1 MERQN
6 NDTGGLTDSQLEETL
21 DAMFFDPTFGG
32 AADVMNPPVGES
44 TMTSSANS
52 ATAPLPVALH
62 VTETMPLAD
71 SFAQQGLGNIP
82 PAQMTTNMATGNQMA
97 APNAPSAGTNGN
109 RTLPTGP
116 FGVSSVAA
124 APRNSKPPQANFT
137 GRPQLFGKELTFEV
151 PLAPPPISAVPK
163 STTVNTMLKR
173 KRDSFSYAVSEDESE
188 RERRRQDRNYREQ
201 QRSQQISN
209 QIVVLR
215 SLLGDAKVE
224 CKPDKYSTLT
234 SVVEYVKTLQQK
246 SSMLESEHKKLL
258 DTITQTTKIM
268 NSQYM
273 TVQSDVTANN
283 GLKDSGVDVV
293 SSVPEDDSQVYVQGI
308 DYQTIFR
315 SSPFALA
322 TTSID
327 GRFLDCSEGFEKL
340 TRFSRE
346 ELLPTEKEPKSEAP
360 GDDSSST
367 TSDISSANGSNGEY
381 AQSATKNL
389 SLFNVLFQGDMGKV
403 YHAMFDILQQR
414 MEQMEDD
421 SKEENPEER
430 PLTDQWSNDVKLSR
444 DKEAQVSRTADDDD
458 TIATRN
464 AIVPLT
470 LTQCFLSHYQ
480 VKLYLN
486 LVRTLQQ
493 KPRFFNCTLVSAE
506 TTKLKP
512 APMAA

>member
-1 MERQN
+1 M
-6 NDTGGLTDSQLEETL
+6 DSQLEETL
-21 DAMFFDPTFGG
+21 DAMFFDATFGG

-44 TMTSSANS
+44 TLTTSANS

-62 VTETMPLAD
+62 ETETMPLANA
-71 SFAQQGLGNIP
+71 FAQQGLGNIS
-82 PAQMTTNMATGNQMA
+82 PAQMTTNMSQGNQMT
-97 APNAPSAGTNGN
+97 APNDPPAGISGN
-109 RTLPTGP
+109 RTLSTDP
-116 FGVSSVAA
+116 FGVPAA
-124 APRNSKPPQANFT
+124 ASASRNLKPPHTTFT
-137 GRPQLFGKELTFEV
+137 GRPQLFGKELPFEV
-151 PLAPPPISAVPK
+151 PLEPPPISSVPK
-163 STTVNTMLKR
+163 STTVGNTMLKR
-173 KRDSFSYAVSEDESE
+173 KREASAYAVSEDESE

-209 QIVVLR
+209 QIGVLR

-234 SVVEYVKTLQQK
+234 SVVDYVRELQQK

-273 TVQSDVTANN
+273 MVQSDVTANN
-283 GLKDSGVDVV
+283 GTKDRDADVV

-308 DYQTIFR
+308 DYQHIFR

-346 ELLPTEKEPKSEAP
+346 ELLPSEKEPKPEAP

-381 AQSATKNL
+381 AQSTAKNL

-414 MEQMEDD
+414 VEQMEED
-421 SKEENPEER
+421 STKEENAEER
-430 PLTDQWSNDVKLSR
+430 PPSDQWSNDVKLSR
-444 DKEAQVSRTADDDD
+444 DKEAQVSRTADNDD
-458 TIATRN
+458 TPARN
-464 AIVPLT
+464 STGTPHFDLT
-470 LTQCFLSHYQ
+470 
-480 VKLYLN
+480 V
-486 LVRTLQQ
+486 
-493 KPRFFNCTLVSAE
+493 FF
-506 TTKLKP
+506 
-512 APMAA
+512 